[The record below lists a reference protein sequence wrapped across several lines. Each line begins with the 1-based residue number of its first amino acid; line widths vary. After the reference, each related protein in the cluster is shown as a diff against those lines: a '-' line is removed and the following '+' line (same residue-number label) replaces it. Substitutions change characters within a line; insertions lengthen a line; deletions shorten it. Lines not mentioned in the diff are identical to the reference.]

1 MKAKTKA
8 ILDLIYKAKYHQV
21 YKKFLKDN
29 PAKCVKDVKSWT
41 EYSISEQEK
50 YSKMG
55 GIYKESYDN
64 FAKFFYKVNIM
75 KLK

>member
-29 PAKCVKDVKSWT
+29 PAKCVKDVESWT
-41 EYSISEQEK
+41 EYSISENEK
-50 YSKMG
+50 YRKQ
-55 GIYKESYDN
+55 GIYKESVDY
-64 FAKFFYKVNIM
+64 FCKFFYKVNIM